1 MYINVFVY
9 NKKKHYPLH
18 LWGIIIH
25 ERWSYVA
32 KISQQSAKGKL
43 SAESWLMK
51 FKAYTSVLCDVFLL
65 MFISCRSQQYCVEHE
80 ADVEIPG
87 QDEMSEETLHY
98 SLPRLP
104 HHLPPLSE
112 PLH

>member
-1 MYINVFVY
+1 MKDGLMLLKSHSSLLKANYLQN
-9 NKKKHYPLH
+9 
-18 LWGIIIH
+18 
-25 ERWSYVA
+25 R
-32 KISQQSAKGKL
+32 
-43 SAESWLMK
+43 WLMK

-87 QDEMSEETLHY
+87 QDAMSEETLHY

-104 HHLPPLSE
+104 HHLPPLPE